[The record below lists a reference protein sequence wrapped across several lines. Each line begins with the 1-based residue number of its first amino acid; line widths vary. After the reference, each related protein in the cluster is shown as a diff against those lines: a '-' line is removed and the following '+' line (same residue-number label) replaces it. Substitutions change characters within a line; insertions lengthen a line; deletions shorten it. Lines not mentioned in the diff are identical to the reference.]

1 MPQEASSVLR
11 EELAIALNELAD
23 IRIDF
28 SDYDVSDIE
37 RDLDRVES
45 LARDDTD
52 DGVEWADKHFYLPEG
67 SSHIAGHWTTQPVQ
81 VVMLNMM
88 TNDAIKIV
96 SVRKSARLG
105 YTKILVAALLYF
117 AEHKNVVPWSISLSM
132 TNRMDLSPTRLT
144 PLSPK
149 CR

>member
-1 MPQEASSVLR
+1 
-11 EELAIALNELAD
+11 
-23 IRIDF
+23 
-28 SDYDVSDIE
+28 
-37 RDLDRVES
+37 
-45 LARDDTD
+45 
-52 DGVEWADKHFYLPEG
+52 
-67 SSHIAGHWTTQPVQ
+67 
-81 VVMLNMM
+81 M

-144 PLSPK
+144 RYRRNASDSENFPRLG
-149 CR
+149 

>member
-1 MPQEASSVLR
+1 
-11 EELAIALNELAD
+11 
-23 IRIDF
+23 
-28 SDYDVSDIE
+28 
-37 RDLDRVES
+37 
-45 LARDDTD
+45 
-52 DGVEWADKHFYLPEG
+52 
-67 SSHIAGHWTTQPVQ
+67 
-81 VVMLNMM
+81 MLNMM

-149 CR
+149 CQ